1 MSLLE
6 IFLLLLYIV
15 GIVLGVY
22 LIISLKKMNATLDV
36 LVKDIKG
43 VNEKFEPIIDNIKI
57 ITDKAVNIS
66 DETQKRVLD
75 LSNTIQNVRNTV
87 SRFSISGKGSSH
99 SRSPIQDLLS
109 NLTAASKG
117 VSTFWHKLTN

>member
-6 IFLLLLYIV
+6 IFLLLLYVV
-15 GIVLGVY
+15 GIALGVY
-22 LIISLKKMNATLDV
+22 LIISLKKMNSTLD
-36 LVKDIKG
+36 LLQRDIKD
-43 VNEKFEPIIDNIKI
+43 VNTRLEPILKNIKT

-66 DETQKRVLD
+66 DETEKRFLD

-99 SRSPIQDLLS
+99 SRSPIQDLIS

-117 VSTFWHKLTN
+117 VSAFWHKLNN